1 MAVSDD
7 IDIPQSVNE
16 GLPSDTHS
24 SEAPL
29 GEVLS
34 AARIAKK
41 LTQQDVSDS
50 LRYSIKQIDALES
63 NRFDALPDAMITRG
77 FIRNYARLLEID
89 AEPLLASYRG
99 RMPDKQQAHLSV
111 QSSMQQVQL
120 SKDSQPWLKYIL
132 GSIVVLL
139 FLVAWF
145 FYMEYQSKAVTAPV
159 EKTPEA
165 VASDAA
171 STAPEATPSLEMPL
185 PEIALPAAERQ
196 AEDATTVSG
205 VATDMNGAAVSSA
218 GAEALP
224 ANQAAGV
231 GSPAVQPSPAQPSAV
246 QPQVSQP
253 TISQPAVSQPTP
265 DAVAKKNV
273 SISVTEK
280 TWVSVTDKSG
290 KVVFEKMLSAGATEG
305 FDALP
310 PLSVVV
316 GNAKA
321 AQLTYAG
328 KPVDLSTQT
337 GSNVA
342 RIRLE

>member
-1 MAVSDD
+1 MAVSED
-7 IDIPQSVNE
+7 IDIPQSANE
-16 GLPSDTHS
+16 GFQSNAHS
-24 SEAPL
+24 NEAPL

-34 AARIAKK
+34 AARIARK
-41 LTQQDVSDS
+41 LTQQDVSDN

-120 SKDSQPWLKYIL
+120 TKDSQPWLKYIL

-139 FLVAWF
+139 FLLAWF
-145 FYMEYQSKAVTAPV
+145 FYMEYQSKVVTAPV
-159 EKTPEA
+159 EKAPEVSVDA
-165 VASDAA
+165 DAA
-171 STAPEATPSLEMPL
+171 STTPEATPSVEMPL

-196 AEDATTVSG
+196 AEDVTTVSG
-205 VATDMNGAAVSSA
+205 AATDMNGADVSPVQA
-218 GAEALP
+218 QAAP
-224 ANQAAGV
+224 ANQAAGA
-231 GSPAVQPSPAQPSAV
+231 GLPAVQPSPVQPSAV
-246 QPQVSQP
+246 QPQ
-253 TISQPAVSQPTP
+253 ISQPAASQPMP

-273 SISVTEK
+273 SISVSER

-290 KVVFEKMLSAGATEG
+290 KVVFEKMLSAGATDG
-305 FDALP
+305 FDGLP
-310 PLSVVV
+310 PFNVVV